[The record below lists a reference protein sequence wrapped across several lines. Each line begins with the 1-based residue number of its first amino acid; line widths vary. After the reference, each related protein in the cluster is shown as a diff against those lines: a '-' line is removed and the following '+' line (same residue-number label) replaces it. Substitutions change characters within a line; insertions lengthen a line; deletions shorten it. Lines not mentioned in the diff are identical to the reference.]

1 MSRLSCRLCILASRA
16 DLVCSAR
23 LNPELAERYYARV
36 EAAIG
41 HRFRA
46 DLSMADI
53 IAEARGETAQLAQPL
68 TDIA

>member
-1 MSRLSCRLCILASRA
+1 MHA
-16 DLVCSAR
+16 DLGDVEWDGV
-23 LNPELAERYYARV
+23 PELADRHARV

-53 IAEARGETAQLAQPL
+53 IAEARGETAQLALPL
-68 TDIA
+68 ADIV